1 MKTALPAFGVLIV
14 SLVTTAYVVAGVA
27 PAVPE
32 IARFVGGSLAIGGA
46 VFLAQ
51 QIRGADDESLYLI
64 IAVIGALCGTFVG
77 L

>member
-1 MKTALPAFGVLIV
+1 MKTTLTAFGVLVV
-14 SLVTTAYVVAGVA
+14 SACTTAYVVAGVA
-27 PAVPE
+27 PQIPE

-46 VFLAQ
+46 VFLAR
-51 QIRGADDESLYLI
+51 QIREADDGIYLD